1 VIHLKPRHNSIKF
14 IWVLLRTTQPQA
26 LD

>member
-14 IWVLLRTTQPQA
+14 IWVLLRTTLPQA